1 MTAPPS
7 RRRVGR
13 IALATSAALAL
24 AAARPSG
31 WESVERLRAALA
43 ADAPL
48 VASFE
53 QTFVPAGFE
62 GGDTERGEVAL
73 SLPDCLRWDYRD
85 PVDKSFLICG
95 DRAWSW
101 VAGEPRG
108 RRISI
113 DAESELGLDLLL
125 LPVEALAA
133 RYRLTAASG
142 APGEELRLAPL
153 AADRGAVE
161 VTLDPDAAGTR
172 LERLEWRDEE
182 GNLTRFRFAGWSR
195 LDDAERFAPPAD
207 LDWTDPGDDAT
218 VR

>member
-1 MTAPPS
+1 LTAPPW
-7 RRRVGR
+7 RQRVR
-13 IALATSAALAL
+13 SVALTATAILAL
-24 AAARPSG
+24 AATRPAG
-31 WESVERLRAALA
+31 WASLERLRAALA
-43 ADAPL
+43 AEAPL

-62 GGDTERGEVAL
+62 GGDVERGEVAL

-125 LPVEALAA
+125 LPVEELAA
-133 RYRLTAASG
+133 RYRLTVASDEPGAA
-142 APGEELRLAPL
+142 LRLEPL
-153 AADRGAVE
+153 AADLGGVE
-161 VTLDPDAAGTR
+161 VVLDPDPEGTR

-182 GNLTRFRFAGWSR
+182 GNLTRFHFDGWGR
-195 LDDAERFAPPAD
+195 LDDTERFTPPAE
-207 LDWTDPGDDAT
+207 LDWTDPGDETAL
-218 VR
+218 R